1 MCTEY
6 ASILSFCIGS
16 NFAVGFS
23 FHSYCL
29 FLLLQTLI
37 AHGNYGMRA
46 TIVQENGKVVTEG
59 DDMNQH
65 FHLPLDY
72 FEVKNNRPLR
82 LRKKLY
88 EFYTAPITKF
98 WGHSVSNGV
107 ALTSCYI

>member
-1 MCTEY
+1 
-6 ASILSFCIGS
+6 
-16 NFAVGFS
+16 
-23 FHSYCL
+23 
-29 FLLLQTLI
+29 
-37 AHGNYGMRA
+37 MRD
-46 TIVQENGKVVTEG
+46 TIVQENGKVVTED

-98 WGHSVSNGV
+98 WGHSVSNSV
-107 ALTSCYI
+107 ALTSCFV